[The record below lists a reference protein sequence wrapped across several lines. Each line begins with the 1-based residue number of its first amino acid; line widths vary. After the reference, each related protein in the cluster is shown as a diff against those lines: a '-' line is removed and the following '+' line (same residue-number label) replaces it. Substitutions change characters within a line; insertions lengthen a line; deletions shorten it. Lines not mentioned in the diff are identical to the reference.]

1 MLVAA
6 AAPPPDSESS
16 KSLTKPTLNSP
27 VAGWSRR
34 PEVRSRTAPVRES
47 GPVPGGAQIR
57 AARRVWR
64 GAVPR
69 PRDAALPGRAG
80 PRPPRPARRGGR
92 ALGALAVRGRGPTA
106 PSGTRAPACRGPA
119 SESPEPSVL
128 QDGQSHGVSRVSL
141 ERSTNVTP
149 RDATATFRPDDL

>member
-92 ALGALAVRGRGPTA
+92 ALGALAVSAEGRRP
-106 PSGTRAPACRGPA
+106 RQGPA
-119 SESPEPSVL
+119 RPRAGDRPR
-128 QDGQSHGVSRVSL
+128 SRRSRACCKTGKVTESL
-141 ERSTNVTP
+141 EY
-149 RDATATFRPDDL
+149 L